1 MTDLH
6 ELTIAEAGRRIA
18 AKEISPVELTE
29 AYLARIEA
37 TDRILHSYI
46 RVLADSARAQ
56 ARQAEQDIRSG
67 GVRGPLHGVPLALK
81 DIYET
86 AGVPTTGHSK
96 VLVDHVPKEDAVTTR
111 RLKDA
116 GSILLGKLA
125 THEFAFGGPSF
136 DLPFPPARNPWNPE
150 HFTGGSSSG
159 SGAAVAAGLCA
170 GALGSDTAGSIRG
183 PAAFCGIAGIK
194 PTYGLVS
201 RRGVLPLA
209 YSLDHCGPMTWT
221 AEDSA
226 ILLQAIAGH
235 DPLDPASA
243 DVSLPDYR
251 AACSGGIEGRRIG
264 VVRQFHESDHQ
275 GTPDAR
281 KAFDASLNVLHG
293 LGAELIEIKL
303 PNIWDFHACCFANMV
318 AEAFAIHGQD
328 LRERPDHYGQFM
340 RLRMMMAGLM
350 TAEDYLAA
358 IRMRANLKQAI
369 DRALDGVDALVTVA
383 SFGPAPNIGGVG
395 SFAFL
400 DLPSL
405 YAPFN
410 LSGSPAMVVCNGFA
424 DNGLPLGLQIVG
436 KAFDEPSVFRVAH
449 AYEQATPWRQQRPRI
464 AEPKAVAAE

>member
-1 MTDLH
+1 MADLH

-29 AYLARIEA
+29 AYLTRIEA
-37 TDRILHSYI
+37 TDHILHAYI

-56 ARQAEQDIRSG
+56 ARQAEKEIQSG
-67 GVRGPLHGVPLALK
+67 GSRGPLHGVPLALK

-86 AGVPTTGHSK
+86 VGVPTTGHSK
-96 VLVDHVPKEDAVTTR
+96 VLVDHVPKQDAETTR
-111 RLKDA
+111 RLKEA

-136 DLPFPPARNPWNPE
+136 DLPFPPARNPWNPD

-221 AEDSA
+221 VEDSA
-226 ILLQAIAGH
+226 ILLQTIAGH
-235 DPLDPASA
+235 DPLDPGS
-243 DVSLPDYR
+243 VQTPIPDYR
-251 AACSGGIEGRRIG
+251 TACRGGIEGKKIG
-264 VVRQFHESDHQ
+264 VVRQFHERDHQ
-275 GTPDAR
+275 GTPDAK
-281 KAFDASLNVLHG
+281 KAFDDALNVLHG
-293 LGAELIEIKL
+293 LGAELVEIEL
-303 PNIWDFHACCFANMV
+303 PHIWDFHACCFANMIG
-318 AEAFAIHGQD
+318 EAFAIHAQD
-328 LRERPDHYGQFM
+328 LRERPDHYGEFM

-350 TAEDYLAA
+350 TVEDYLAA
-358 IRMRANLKQAI
+358 IRMRAGLKQAV
-369 DRALDGVDALVTVA
+369 DRALAGVDALVTVA
-383 SFGPAPNIGGVG
+383 SFGPAPNIRGVG

-410 LSGSPAMVVCNGFA
+410 VSGGPAISVCNGFA

-436 KAFDEPSVFRVAH
+436 KAFDEVSVFSVAH
-449 AYEQATPWRQQRPRI
+449 AYEQATPWRQKRPQV
-464 AEPKAVAAE
+464 AEPKAAAAE

>member
-1 MTDLH
+1 MADLH

-18 AKEISPVELTE
+18 ATELSPVELTE

-37 TDRILHSYI
+37 TDTILHSYI
-46 RVLADSARAQ
+46 RVLADSARSEAKRAATEIQ
-56 ARQAEQDIRSG
+56 PG
-67 GVRGPLHGVPLALK
+67 GVRGPLHGIPIGLK

-96 VLVDHVPKEDAVTTR
+96 VLVDHVPKEDAETTR
-111 RLKDA
+111 RLRDA
-116 GSILLGKLA
+116 GAILLGKLA

-221 AEDSA
+221 VEDSA
-226 ILLQAIAGH
+226 IMLQAIAGH
-235 DPLDPASA
+235 DPADPASA
-243 DVSLPDYR
+243 DVPLPDYR
-251 AACSGGIEGRRIG
+251 AACGGGIERMKIG
-264 VVRQFHESDHQ
+264 VVRQFHETDHQ
-275 GTPDAR
+275 GTREAKIAFEDALR
-281 KAFDASLNVLHG
+281 VLHG
-293 LGAELIEIKL
+293 LGAELVEVTL
-303 PNIWDFHACCFANMV
+303 PNIWDFHACCFANMI
-318 AEAFAIHGQD
+318 AEAFAIHGED
-328 LRERPDHYGQFM
+328 LRDRPDHYGEFM
-340 RLRMMMAGLM
+340 RLRMMIAGLM

-358 IRMRANLKQAI
+358 IRMRADLKRAI
-369 DRALDGVDALVTVA
+369 DRQLAKVDALVTVA
-383 SFGPAPNIGGVG
+383 SFGPAPSIRALTAF
-395 SFAFL
+395 SFL

-424 DNGLPLGLQIVG
+424 ESGLPLGLQIVG
-436 KAFDEPSVFRVAH
+436 KAFDEAAVFRVAH
-449 AYEQATPWRQQRPRI
+449 AYEQATPWRRRRPQV
-464 AEPKAVAAE
+464 AEPKSVAAE